1 MNRKEIQEAHEKY
14 YPEYDAQFKDMKMET
29 QCIHTGQNPE
39 WIYGSV
45 NVPIYATSTFE
56 LPHAGDPCG
65 KWCYS
70 RVYNPTKLALKDY
83 SLKSR
88 AVLVLW
94 LSQQG
99 WLRLIRWLSW

>member
-1 MNRKEIQEAHEKY
+1 MDRKEIQEAHEKY

-56 LPHAGDPCG
+56 LPHAGDPWVNG
-65 KWCYS
+65 
-70 RVYNPTKLALKDY
+70 VI
-83 SLKSR
+83 
-88 AVLVLW
+88 LVFTIP
-94 LSQQG
+94 
-99 WLRLIRWLSW
+99 RD